1 MGWVTQR
8 TMLGIS
14 KLPSLET
21 PLNPTLLH
29 QQFLASTMASR
40 LDLRKPIMK
49 ILILILCPALAMQA
63 LRAEPLSDADRET
76 LLENLD
82 KLKDGAE
89 ATLDARFRLAIAA
102 YRNAMTSDAAAV
114 ELFLNCTEKVNF
126 KDEQMK
132 AMDFREWRRNQ
143 DEKLSD
149 PALGLAL
156 RHQLRWLVLTLQAA
170 SEGADRAKLAVEAQN
185 IVDTIFSNP
194 EKLSGQAATLS
205 QSVTTS
211 VFAQAYD
218 INSVKVEKWPL
229 SPIQLEQIYTEILL
243 PPYQK
248 PGSTSQ
254 LRAAWIKRIQQ
265 EKAKV
270 EHIADEQR
278 RNGSN
283 NRNDKR
289 EEKRIGM
296 ASELRSPE
304 VERFVTDIVPN
315 LMWDMEMDLF
325 TYGDQTG
332 AAVRMLAHLEKHI
345 SHSSAREWGEEL
357 RKALSPPAPKIAET
371 VEQPAP

>member
-1 MGWVTQR
+1 
-8 TMLGIS
+8 
-14 KLPSLET
+14 
-21 PLNPTLLH
+21 
-29 QQFLASTMASR
+29 
-40 LDLRKPIMK
+40 MK
-49 ILILILCPALAMQA
+49 IPILILCPALAMQG
-63 LRAEPLSDADRET
+63 LRAELLSDADRET

-102 YRNAMTSDAAAV
+102 YRNAMTSDAAAI

-132 AMDFREWRRNQ
+132 AMDFREWRRKE
-143 DEKLSD
+143 DERLSD

-170 SEGADRAKLAVEAQN
+170 SEEADRAKLAVEAQN
-185 IVDTIFSNP
+185 IVDAIFSDP
-194 EKLSGQAATLS
+194 EKLSGQEKTLG
-205 QSVTTS
+205 QAVTSS

-265 EKAKV
+265 EGAKV
-270 EHIADEQR
+270 EHMADDRR
-278 RNGSN
+278 RNGGN
-283 NRNDKR
+283 NRNEER
-289 EEKRIGM
+289 EEKRVGM
-296 ASELRSPE
+296 ASALRPPE
-304 VERFVTDIVPN
+304 VERFIADTVPK

-345 SHSSAREWGEEL
+345 SHPSAREWGEEL
-357 RKALSPPAPKIAET
+357 RKVLTPPAPKLAET
-371 VEQPAP
+371 TEQPAP